1 MDITERNRASAFA
14 RAVKLRAAADGNIVA
29 AERMALDRHGAG
41 SAELSII
48 NKAAVSPALTTS
60 ANWAGSI
67 AVAAER
73 AFVGAV
79 AEMAIFGRMS
89 QVPPNINVSG
99 LTTSATASFVS
110 EGSPAPLTS
119 MVIASEALEP
129 KQVAGTLVIS
139 QELAR
144 LADPRA
150 ETIFERELRKALLNA
165 IDGAMLSTTAASGS
179 KPAGLFNGV
188 TAVTATSDATADIRD
203 LVDSFDGDLTSAF
216 FVASPKVAAS
226 LADPARPLAGIR
238 SGELLNAPFFVTR
251 NAPAGVLALIDGD
264 GVFCATGGIDV
275 SVAREASALMADNP
289 SAPGAMVSFW
299 QAGLVGIRLSLNI
312 DWAAARPGSVA
323 LISGAAW

>member
-1 MDITERNRASAFA
+1 METANRNLASAFA
-14 RAVKLRAAADGNIVA
+14 RALKLRAANDGNIVA
-29 AERMALDRHGAG
+29 AERVALEKYTAN
-41 SAELSII
+41 SVEFQVI
-48 NKAAVSPALTTS
+48 NKAIVAPGLTTS

-79 AEMAIFGRMS
+79 AEQAIFGRLS
-89 QVPPNINVSG
+89 HVPPNINVSG
-99 LTTSATASFVS
+99 LTAGASASFVS

-129 KQVAGTLVIS
+129 KQVAATLVIS

-144 LADPRA
+144 LSDPRA
-150 ETIFERELRKALLNA
+150 EVIFERELRKALLNA
-165 IDGAMLSTTAASGS
+165 IDGALLSTAAASGS

-188 TAVTATSDATADIRD
+188 TAVTATSSPTDDIRN

-226 LADPARPLAGIR
+226 LADPARPLAGIQ
-238 SGELLNAPFFVTR
+238 SGELLNAPLYVTR
-251 NAPAGVLALIDGD
+251 NSPAGILALIDGD

-299 QAGLVGIRLSLNI
+299 QSGVVGIRLSLNI

-323 LISGAAW
+323 LITGAAW